1 MCSAGGSWELL
12 CLCLHPCQW
21 GLGWLPFLW
30 GRRRKEQSYGVKLF
44 ITEAANCCDMC
55 RATGFLFYF
64 LLLGITVE
72 RCPNP
77 PLAWSWRLVGRR
89 LQAAGL
95 PAMSTAREHWET
107 LSAWLLWAGLTAG
120 LLHGCTVCSSSHPWA
135 VSVQLPGSAHT
146 PAPPALP
153 GGWGEMPRRC
163 GFVGVMIALLIQ
175 ILETNKQKTN
185 PKQRQ
190 RHTAN
195 IQAVTGWMSKDL
207 CCVTFSDGCAC
218 AVCRKLH
225 VCVWTPIRHWSSSS
239 RQAGSE
245 GPSVPLPC
253 ACGAGAAYPQVS
265 LGKLESQQ
273 TQEVLSRA
281 YFLAHSS
288 AQLVACSFRRAVQQ
302 RTGCE
307 EPWYMLVWNHSDLVW
322 RRCRVKPCHNA
333 AFMHSDRKSLIE

>member
-1 MCSAGGSWELL
+1 MGGHVPAACWRSSGMCSAGGSWELL

-77 PLAWSWRLVGRR
+77 PLAWSWCLVGRR
-89 LQAAGL
+89 PQAAGL

-218 AVCRKLH
+218 AVCRKPH
-225 VCVWTPIRHWSSSS
+225 ICVWTPIRHWSSSC
-239 RQAGSE
+239 RQAVRVLLFLFH
-245 GPSVPLPC
+245 VP
-253 ACGAGAAYPQVS
+253 VV
-265 LGKLESQQ
+265 LGLLTHKSAWESWN
-273 TQEVLSRA
+273 LSRPKKC
-281 YFLAHSS
+281 S
-288 AQLVACSFRRAVQQ
+288 AARISWRIPQLSWWRAVSVGQCSRGQ
-302 RTGCE
+302 
-307 EPWYMLVWNHSDLVW
+307 
-322 RRCRVKPCHNA
+322 A
-333 AFMHSDRKSLIE
+333 AKSPGICWSETTQI